1 MDTKKVRALITA
13 VNSGS
18 LSSAAESL
26 GYTQSGLTHMMNS
39 LEDELNL
46 TLLVRNRS
54 GVRLSPSGLALLE
67 EMQNLLT
74 AVDAL
79 EHAADAV
86 RERSITTFRV
96 GAYSSVA
103 RHWLPSIIADF
114 KLFNPETDM
123 VLSMQDIRETYDAVK
138 NEELDCAIVSYQ
150 EDYMSG
156 LCWTPL
162 RDDELIAVL
171 PGAYDLAEGPF
182 PVEYFAGMDFLMPSG
197 GFNLD
202 IMPVFSDVSPK
213 QLPVFRYTNM
223 DDAAIVSMVGHG
235 LGVSILSR
243 LVMQGISDNIAQV
256 SLQPSAFRRLG
267 IIVKERRCNEKNLK
281 NFISTAKDTLER
293 ME

>member
-46 TLLVRNRS
+46 TLLVRNRA
-54 GVRLSPSGLALLE
+54 GVRLSPAGQELLD
-67 EMQNLLT
+67 EMQALLT
-74 AVDAL
+74 AADAL
-79 EHAADAV
+79 DRAVEAV
-86 RERSITTFRV
+86 REKNVTTFRV

-103 RHWLPSIIADF
+103 RHWLPSIIADY

-123 VLSMQDIRETYDAVK
+123 FLSMQDIRETYDAVK

-150 EDYMSG
+150 ESFMSD
-156 LCWTPL
+156 LAWTPL
-162 RDDELIAVL
+162 RDDELIAIL

-197 GFNLD
+197 GFDLD
-202 IMPVFSDVSPK
+202 IMPVFDGVMPK
-213 QLPVFRYTNM
+213 QLPAFRYTNM

-243 LVMQGISDNIAQV
+243 LVMQGITDNVAQV
-256 SLQPSAFRRLG
+256 SLKPAAFRRLG
-267 IIVKERRCNEKNLK
+267 IIVKERRRNEKNLK
-281 NFISTAKDTLER
+281 NFISTAKNTLDR